1 MAYRYTL
8 SVVKEAVANAINL
21 CPTDTTGQ
29 LTKTINSAAER
40 LLYGGK
46 WQGTYGRYRV
56 CLTNTSCLTWPIE
69 IETVENWA
77 LNRTPHDVRNA
88 FYEFLGNGPGL
99 MGDNSCCN
107 GWQLIDDGEAV
118 SFDDPP
124 CGANNKLAV
133 YCDTDEAV
141 DSFLTLKYYR
151 ADSKEKVRTQVSG
164 TWIEGEQITLPAAGN
179 YALSTFDVMPRG
191 LYGVIKPMT
200 NGPIRLYTYDTVNAV
215 YFPLSFYEPNETLP
229 VYRRS
234 RIPGLK
240 NINNTTG
247 DCQRTSVT
255 VMAKFRFIPAV
266 SNSDYVQIP
275 HLDAIRLGCQAI
287 LREESNDLKGAMDY
301 WALAFGALQQ
311 QLGHFQGSGAAVPI
325 KFHTRGVWGGAVPN
339 LR

>member
-8 SVVKEAVANAINL
+8 LDAKEAVAPAINL
-21 CPTDTTGQ
+21 CVTDTTGA
-29 LTKTINSAAER
+29 LVSAINRTAER

-56 CLTNTSCLTWPIE
+56 CLTNTSCLTWIRE
-69 IETVENWA
+69 IETVEAWA
-77 LNRTPHDVRNA
+77 LNRTPHEVRNQ

-99 MGDNSCCN
+99 MRDNSCCS

-118 SFDDPP
+118 SFDDPV
-124 CGANNKLAV
+124 GENMKLAV

-141 DSFLTLKYYR
+141 GSVITLKYYR
-151 ADSKEKVRTQVSG
+151 SDSKEKVRTQVSG

-179 YALSTFDVMPRG
+179 YALSTYNVMPQG
-191 LYGVIKPMT
+191 LYGVIKPVT
-200 NGPIRLYTYDTVNAV
+200 NGPIRLYTYDTVNLV

-240 NINNTTG
+240 NLNNTTG
-247 DCQRTSVT
+247 TCQRTSVT
-255 VMAKFRFIPAV
+255 VLAKFRFIPAV

-275 HLDAIRLGCQAI
+275 HLDAIRLGAQAI
-287 LREESNDLKGAMDY
+287 LREESNDLKGANDY
-301 WALAFGALQQ
+301 WAMAFGCLQS
-311 QLGHFQGSGAAVPI
+311 QLGHYSGSGVIAPI
-325 KFHTRGVWGGAVPN
+325 KFQTSGVWGAGFQN